1 MPEVVE
7 GPTCSCACVS
17 SRPLLDVVDILVEQK
32 RVVGKKRSCCEILP
46 VLLGSSYCITGTSSV
61 QPQFD
66 LCAVAS
72 QLPWCG
78 LHQQSVF

>member
-7 GPTCSCACVS
+7 GPTYSCVCVS
-17 SRPLLDVVDILVEQK
+17 SRPLWDVVDMLVEQK
-32 RVVGKKRSCCEILP
+32 RVADKKRGCCEKLP
-46 VLLGSSYCITGTSSV
+46 VILGSSCCITGTSSV

-66 LCAVAS
+66 LYAVAS